1 MVNGSQLR
9 SIRPIATRH
18 FMITPVLFL
27 LRVRPLLA
35 VAACAC
41 VALPAHALR
50 PFDGT
55 DAGVAEAGIFEL
67 ELGGSYLRQ
76 ARGRSAAMPAL
87 VANFGLAGDT
97 EFVVEGRAARQLGG
111 DADGYR
117 SSFGDTG
124 VSIKHLFRHGSLHDG
139 SGVSIASE
147 CGLLLPEWH
156 GESGHGASCAAIVSQ
171 RWEQGA
177 LHFNAGLA
185 RTRTHT
191 TERTL
196 GVIAEGPEDW
206 TVRPVAELLGTHE
219 LNGGRSHS
227 LLAGAVWKH
236 SEDLSFDL
244 ALRRV
249 HNGAAS
255 ATELRFGLQ
264 WSMAMPKL

>member
-1 MVNGSQLR
+1 
-9 SIRPIATRH
+9 
-18 FMITPVLFL
+18 MIKPVLSL
-27 LRVRPLLA
+27 SRVRRLLA

-41 VALPAHALR
+41 AALPAHALR

-55 DAGVAEAGIFEL
+55 DASVAEAGTFEL

-76 ARGRSAAMPAL
+76 ALGRSAAMPAL

-97 EFVVEGRAARQLGG
+97 EFVIEGRAERQLGG
-111 DADGYR
+111 ADDGYR

-124 VSIKHLFRHGSLHDG
+124 VSVKHLFRRGSLQDG

-156 GESGHGASCAAIVSQ
+156 GESGHGAGCAAIVSQ
-171 RWEQGA
+171 RWQQGT
-177 LHFNAGLA
+177 LHVNAGIA
-185 RTRTHT
+185 RSRTHS

-196 GVIAEGPEDW
+196 GLIAEGPEDW
-206 TVRPVAELLGTHE
+206 TVRPVVELLGTHE
-219 LNGGRSHS
+219 LSVGRSHS
-227 LLAGAVWKH
+227 VLAGAVWKH

-249 HNGAAS
+249 RGGAAS
-255 ATELRFGLQ
+255 ATEVRFGLQ